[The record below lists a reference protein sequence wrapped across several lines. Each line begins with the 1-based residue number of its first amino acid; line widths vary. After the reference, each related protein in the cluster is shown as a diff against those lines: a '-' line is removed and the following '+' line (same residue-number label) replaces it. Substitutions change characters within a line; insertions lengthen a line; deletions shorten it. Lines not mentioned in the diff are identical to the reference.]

1 MKQKNIITVVTD
13 HQLTADTIAKALGAN
28 SKCDGYY
35 TGNGYAVTWTGGEL
49 VEATF
54 SPDESFVLSTTLNP
68 RHIFAHNFKFAMRN
82 YDELLGWKK
91 SEQDSRQLATITS
104 LINMSKL
111 VVNAM
116 SPDLYGET
124 YFLSLYYLIGNPIAV
139 RRAWLPILTRQAIVK
154 GVENGPKYPEK
165 YEEWLKSEMY
175 NLIAEKSKE
184 ATKKPESVFVETP
197 VDRIPDEVTALG
209 IAEAKPGDA
218 TILADAIHTYMA
230 KPTLFNL
237 PQLLIETAVELD
249 WQHEKTVATALTLYR
264 KKLISYPLVKQ
275 NYIPRDVWKQMLHN
289 REILRHNPKWG
300 NKVKDWKV
308 SKRHNFSGCENPY
321 YGFGIV
327 TTGLHPTDLTR
338 DEERL
343 YNLIVKR
350 VIEAFKPARSY
361 RKKRKNNK
369 RA

>member
-54 SPDESFVLSTTLNP
+54 SPDESFVLSTTLKP
-68 RHIFAHNFKFAMRN
+68 EHIFAHNFKFAMRN
-82 YDELLGWKK
+82 YDELLGWNK
-91 SEQDSRQLATITS
+91 SAQDSRQLATITS
-104 LINMSKL
+104 LIKMSKV

-116 SPDLYGET
+116 TPDLYGEMC
-124 YFLSLYYLIGNPIAV
+124 FLSLYYLIGVPVTV
-139 RRAWLPILTRQAIVK
+139 RRAWLPVLTRKAIVK
-154 GVENGPKYPEK
+154 GIQNGPKYPEK
-165 YEEWLKSEMY
+165 YEAWLKCEMY

-184 ATKKPESVFVETP
+184 YAIIPEPVFVETQ
-197 VDRIPDEVTALG
+197 VDKIPDEVTVLG
-209 IAEAKPGDA
+209 IVEAKLGDS
-218 TILADAIHTYMA
+218 TIHPDAIHTYTA

-237 PQLLIETAVELD
+237 PQLLIESAVELD
-249 WQHEKTVATALTLYR
+249 WQPEKTVTTALTLYR
-264 KKLISYPLVKQ
+264 KKLISYPLAKQ
-275 NYIPRDVWKQMLHN
+275 NYIPLDVWKHMLHN
-289 REILRHNPKWG
+289 REMLRHNTKWG
-300 NKVKDWKV
+300 KKVKGWKV

-361 RKKRKNNK
+361 RKKRKSNK

>member
-54 SPDESFVLSTTLNP
+54 SPDERFVLSTTLNP
-68 RHIFAHNFKFAMRN
+68 RHIFAHNFKFSMRN
-82 YDELLGWKK
+82 YDELLGWNK
-91 SEQDSRQLATITS
+91 SEQDSRQLTTITS

-124 YFLSLYYLIGNPIAV
+124 CFLSLYYFIGNPIAV

-154 GVENGPKYPEK
+154 GIENGPKYPEK

-184 ATKKPESVFVETP
+184 TTKIPEPIFVETP

-209 IAEAKPGDA
+209 IAEVKPETA
-218 TILADAIHTYMA
+218 TSS
-230 KPTLFNL
+230 KPTPPTAAIRANGTKASTPAVSPNWLHCMFPKFRPTKMIRYLFCGSFV
-237 PQLLIETAVELD
+237 I
-249 WQHEKTVATALTLYR
+249 
-264 KKLISYPLVKQ
+264 
-275 NYIPRDVWKQMLHN
+275 
-289 REILRHNPKWG
+289 
-300 NKVKDWKV
+300 
-308 SKRHNFSGCENPY
+308 FS
-321 YGFGIV
+321 
-327 TTGLHPTDLTR
+327 
-338 DEERL
+338 
-343 YNLIVKR
+343 
-350 VIEAFKPARSY
+350 VIIC
-361 RKKRKNNK
+361 
-369 RA
+369 